1 MTQAVFLAAQ
11 SVGGRYRL
19 TSRIA
24 SGGMGEVWRARDD
37 RLQRD
42 VAVKL
47 LHPAHADDEA
57 FRTRFK
63 AEARSAAALS
73 CDRVVEVY
81 DWGEQVEADGRWL
94 CFIVMA
100 LVDGET
106 LASVIARDGVLDAQ
120 RTARLVADTATGLA
134 AAHRV
139 GLVHRDVKPAN
150 LLVTADDRIK
160 VADFGIARAKDSL
173 ALTATGALIGTATY
187 LSPEQV
193 RGRSATA
200 ASDIYSLGVVGYQC
214 VTGQPPFRADG
225 DIATA
230 LARLNAPAP
239 PLPPSVP
246 TQLEELIMSMLDP
259 EPGRRPSAV
268 DVAMMAGRVAV
279 EPGVTAAPLCSEAK
293 TMELPVGDAT
303 VVLATEQPVASLGA
317 RIRASRRLTL
327 VAGLAAVLL
336 AAIVVPLLLLGGPSP
351 GGLTTPPPS
360 PTHLQVTPS
369 VAASTRPATL
379 TQPVAQSA
387 KPKGGPVGTRHGPG
401 PKHSHG
407 HGHAPKTPPGHSK
420 P

>member
-1 MTQAVFLAAQ
+1 VFLTAQ
-11 SVGGRYRL
+11 TIGGRYRL

-63 AEARSAAALS
+63 AEARSAGALS
-73 CDRVVEVY
+73 CDRVVDVY
-81 DWGEQVEADGRWL
+81 DWGEQVDADGGWL

-100 LVDGET
+100 LVEGET
-106 LASVIARDGVLDAQ
+106 LASVIARDGVLDAH
-120 RTARLVADTATGLA
+120 RTARVVADTATGLA

-150 LLVTADDRIK
+150 LLVTGDDRIK
-160 VADFGIARAKDSL
+160 VADFGIARAQDSV
-173 ALTATGALIGTATY
+173 ALTATGTLIGTATY

-193 RGRSATA
+193 RGNSATA
-200 ASDIYSLGVVGYQC
+200 ASDIYSLGVVAYQC

-230 LARLNAPAP
+230 LARLDAPAP
-239 PLPPSVP
+239 PLPASVP
-246 TQLEELIMSMLDP
+246 TQLEALITAMLDP

-268 DVAMMAGRVAV
+268 EVAKLAGRVSAD
-279 EPGVTAAPLCSEAK
+279 PGVTVAPTRSEAK
-293 TMELPVGDAT
+293 TLELPVGDAT
-303 VVLATEQPVASLGA
+303 VVLAADQPVAPLDA
-317 RIRASRRLTL
+317 RIRPSRRLAV

-336 AAIVVPLLLLGGPSP
+336 AAIVVPFLVFGGPSS
-351 GGLTTPPPS
+351 GGAAPPLPK
-360 PTHLQVTPS
+360 PTHLQVTPTVS
-369 VAASTRPATL
+369 ATTPPAAV
-379 TQPVAQSA
+379 TQPVAQSP
-387 KPKGGPVGTRHGPG
+387 KPKGPPAGPGHGHGPK
-401 PKHSHG
+401 PKHG
-407 HGHAPKTPPGHSK
+407 HGHGPKTPPGHSK

>member
-1 MTQAVFLAAQ
+1 
-11 SVGGRYRL
+11 
-19 TSRIA
+19 
-24 SGGMGEVWRARDD
+24 MGEVWRARDD
-37 RLQRD
+37 RLERD

-63 AEARSAAALS
+63 AEARSAGALS
-73 CDRVVEVY
+73 CDRVVDVY
-81 DWGEQVEADGRWL
+81 DWGEQVDADGRWV

-160 VADFGIARAKDSL
+160 VADFGIARAKDSV
-173 ALTATGALIGTATY
+173 ALTATGTLIGTATY

-193 RGRSATA
+193 RGNSATA
-200 ASDIYSLGVVGYQC
+200 ASDIYSLGVVAYQC

-230 LARLNAPAP
+230 LARLDAPAP
-239 PLPPSVP
+239 LLPASVP
-246 TQLEELIMSMLDP
+246 TQLEALITAMLDP

-268 DVAMMAGRVAV
+268 AVAKLARRAAA
-279 EPGVTAAPLCSEAK
+279 EPAVTAAPIRSEAK
-293 TMELPVGDAT
+293 TLELAVGDAT
-303 VVLATEQPVASLGA
+303 VVLAADQPVAPLGA
-317 RIRASRRLTL
+317 RTRPSRRLAV

-336 AAIVVPLLLLGGPSP
+336 AAIVVPLLLFGGPSP
-351 GGLTTPPPS
+351 GGTPTPLPK
-360 PTHLQVTPS
+360 PTHLQVTPT
-369 VAASTRPATL
+369 VTATTPPAAV
-379 TQPVAQSA
+379 TQPVAQSP
-387 KPKGGPVGTRHGPG
+387 KPKGPPEAPGHGHGPK
-401 PKHSHG
+401 PKHKHG
-407 HGHAPKTPPGHSK
+407 HGHGPKTPPGHSK